1 MPYTEAQK
9 RANEKWKRANTK
21 MVGVRMR
28 DSLAADFEAV
38 CTKNGTTRN
47 AVLLDYV
54 RRYVAAGGVP
64 DRSADADTAT
74 TAED

>member
-1 MPYTEAQK
+1 MPTEAQK
-9 RANEKWKRANTK
+9 RAAAKWQANNMKNLTVK
-21 MVGVRMR
+21 MR
-28 DSLAADFEAV
+28 DSLAAEFEAV

-64 DRSADADTAT
+64 DRPADANTAT
-74 TAED
+74 TTED

>member
-1 MPYTEAQK
+1 MVTEAKK
-9 RANEKWKRANTK
+9 RANAKWQAANMK
-21 MVGVRMR
+21 LVGVKMR
-28 DSLAADFEAV
+28 DSLAAEFEAV

-64 DRSADADTAT
+64 DRPADADTAT
-74 TAED
+74 TPED